1 MSAYTILYQNNCKY
15 FTVKEI
21 QEYKQWNN
29 LNIFHNNINGLETKH
44 DLLQQFLTNLTQN
57 FDIIT
62 ITETG
67 QKAENPEFISNINID
82 NYINFSTPSL
92 SNKGGTAI
100 YVKSKYTVK
109 ERLDL
114 KVMNQHFETI
124 WIEIKNLRSKNI
136 VCGSVYRHPHNNRHT
151 YKAFLD
157 YMDYTISKLANENK
171 ELYICGDF
179 NIDLH
184 KLDQEENSNLF
195 YELMVAM
202 DVYHK

>member
-1 MSAYTILYQNNCKY
+1 
-15 FTVKEI
+15 
-21 QEYKQWNN
+21 
-29 LNIFHNNINGLETKH
+29 
-44 DLLQQFLTNLTQN
+44 
-57 FDIIT
+57 
-62 ITETG
+62 
-67 QKAENPEFISNINID
+67 
-82 NYINFSTPSL
+82 
-92 SNKGGTAI
+92 
-100 YVKSKYTVK
+100 
-109 ERLDL
+109 
-114 KVMNQHFETI
+114 MNQHFETI

-195 YELMVAM
+195 YELMGSYGCLPQIVQPTRITNTSATLI
-202 DVYHK
+202 DNIYTNNQNCKIQSGNITTDFS